1 MAIYIREAVLPES
14 CFKCDLGNSEQ
25 VSDVLSGR
33 LPCPFFG
40 RDSVHQ
46 DCYTSM
52 RHPDCP
58 LTFIP
63 DDHGRLIDAKA
74 LETSAYALAK
84 AIHCDNIHIDAI
96 TDSLLGHAPDVI
108 KQGPQ
113 FHD

>member
-1 MAIYIREAVLPES
+1 MALYIREAVLPES
-14 CFKCDLGNSEQ
+14 CFKCDLGNSEF
-25 VSDVLSGR
+25 VSGR
-33 LPCPFFG
+33 EACPFYG
-40 RDSVHQ
+40 QDSAYQ
-46 DCYTSM
+46 DCYTSK
-52 RHPDCP
+52 RHPMCP

-63 DDHGRLIDAKA
+63 DDHGRLIDAKT

-96 TDSLLGHAPDVI
+96 IDSLLGQAPDVI